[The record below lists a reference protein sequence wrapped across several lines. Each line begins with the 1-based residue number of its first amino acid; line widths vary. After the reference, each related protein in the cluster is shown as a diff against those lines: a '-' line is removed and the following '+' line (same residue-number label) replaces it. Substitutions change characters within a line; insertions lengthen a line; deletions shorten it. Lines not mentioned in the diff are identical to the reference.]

1 MNMQQMMAQAQKMK
15 RELEKAQAALA
26 EQEFSVSKGGAVT
39 VTMLGNKTIKSI
51 DIDKDALDPENKEMI
66 QDMIALAIN
75 ELFEQINAAEEEI
88 NERITG
94 SARGF
99 GF

>member
-39 VTMLGNKTIKSI
+39 VIMLGNKTIKSI
-51 DIDKDALDPENKEMI
+51 DIEKDALDPENKEMI
-66 QDMIALAIN
+66 EELIALAIN
-75 ELFEQINAAEEEI
+75 EAVEKIKSEEAAI
-88 NERITG
+88 NESVTG
-94 SARGF
+94 GAGMF
-99 GF
+99 

>member
-39 VTMLGNKTIKSI
+39 VIMLGNKTIKNI
-51 DIDKDALDPENKEMI
+51 DIEKDALDPENKEMI

>member
-39 VTMLGNKTIKSI
+39 VIMLGNKTIKSI
-51 DIDKDALDPENKEMI
+51 DIEKDALDPENKEMI

-75 ELFEQINAAEEEI
+75 ELFEQINATEEEI

>member
-1 MNMQQMMAQAQKMK
+1 MNMQQMRAQAQKMK
-15 RELEKAQAALA
+15 RESEKAQAALA

-39 VTMLGNKTIKSI
+39 VIMLGNKTRKNI
-51 DIDKDALDPENKEMI
+51 DIEKDALDPENKELI